1 MIVDRTMLTETMA
14 QAIGQ
19 AIGGSGW
26 WAVAKHDAREAT
38 RREASAAIDAL
49 EAAGYLVVPRH
60 LSDDDAASLSGG
72 EISAETVRIVHERMV
87 AATDG
92 R

>member
-1 MIVDRTMLTETMA
+1 MMVDRKALTEAMA

-19 AIGGSGW
+19 AIGGKGW

-38 RREASAAIDAL
+38 RREASAAIEAL
-49 EAAGYLVVPRH
+49 EGAGYVILPRH
-60 LSDDDAASLSGG
+60 LSDSAAEALSGDD
-72 EISAETVRIVHERMV
+72 ISRETVRIIHDRMV
-87 AATDG
+87 AAIES

>member
-1 MIVDRTMLTETMA
+1 MMVDRTALTEAMA

-19 AIGGSGW
+19 AIGGAGW

-38 RREASAAIDAL
+38 RREAAAAIDAI
-49 EAAGYLVVPRH
+49 EVSGHLVVPRN
-60 LSDDDAASLSGG
+60 LTAEDAASLAGG
-72 EISAETVRIVHERMV
+72 EISADTVRTVHQRMV
-87 AATDG
+87 AASEG

>member
-1 MIVDRTMLTETMA
+1 MMVDRTALTETMA

-38 RREASAAIDAL
+38 RREAAAAIGAL
-49 EAAGYLVVPRH
+49 EASGYVVVPRQ
-60 LSDDDAASLSGG
+60 LSNDDVASLAGG
-72 EISAETVRIVHERMV
+72 DITVDTVRIVHQRMI
-87 AATDG
+87 AAADG